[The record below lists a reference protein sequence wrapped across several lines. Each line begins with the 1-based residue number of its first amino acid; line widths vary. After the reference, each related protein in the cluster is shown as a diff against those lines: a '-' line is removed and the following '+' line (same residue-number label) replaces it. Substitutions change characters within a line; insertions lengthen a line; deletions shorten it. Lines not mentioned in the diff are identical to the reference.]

1 MQFLLL
7 IWTACAVLG
16 EPALAVQRDGSPR
29 AVVHAAERAVS
40 DDSSAAVT
48 ARWVE
53 ALRRDST
60 DRAAALGLASLA
72 RLTYDFAAAGRQFT
86 SVLARSGPTPDPWS
100 IQAKI
105 GLYRVALAEGS
116 YPRADSLLTEAIADA
131 RRIGDRGGEMDA
143 LIGFSSIRSA
153 TGGLAAAL
161 AVMDSLEAVLPPGDG
176 WERASYLCRLGLYR
190 AVDSDSLAPELTEEG
205 TAMAQR
211 LGERRLAGHCL
222 EAHAMVFSL
231 LGRGDSVLPIMDRAE
246 TLLRETH
253 DHASLARLASRRSDE
268 LQSLGRLGEAKV
280 ALQQVLAEAKTSRNR
295 ERFAFAFGGLGSLA
309 LRMNDLA
316 TARENFERAAALYDS
331 IGQKAGASI
340 ARHNRA
346 LVIAAS
352 GDLPAARSALE
363 AVLEEALK
371 GKELEDEMIA
381 RQELA
386 QTAIRMGEPAEAR
399 RQLDAAERSAVA
411 RGRGQEARDHLGYD
425 RARLA
430 LAEGNLPA
438 AERLFSG
445 FLRRIPPEN
454 HLHRHLAQV
463 RLAEVAVRRGD
474 LASAERRITTA
485 SEDLENWRA
494 SLDDGELR
502 QYAFA
507 ATALGEHD
515 PQVPVARVLAALA
528 DAGRADVAFALA
540 EQRRARLLTDRLN
553 QAQALRASRLADSTP
568 VRRVRPLA
576 AGEIAAALP
585 DSGTAMVEYV
595 AGSEGAPTTVFLLT
609 RGGLQAT
616 TLPSVDTLTPAIRR
630 LVALLESGS
639 RPDALARRLGRALL
653 EPVIALL
660 PQEVTRLIVVPDGP
674 LHRLPLDALQLA
686 DGRPVAER
694 WAVGLAPSASL
705 VASLWRKQ
713 SPVPPVASRTQM
725 LALGDPAFAL
735 ELASADSREG
745 EVYRS
750 AFAAEG
756 GLPRL
761 EGSGEEARTVA
772 RYAGGGSEV
781 RVRNQANEAWF
792 KHTPLDRFQV
802 IHLATHALV
811 DEGSISRTALAL
823 APGPGEDGFLS
834 PADLAALR
842 LDADMVVLSACRTA
856 GGVTVAGEG
865 VQGLTTPLVAAGARS
880 VVATQWRIGDRS
892 TVQLVK
898 DLYDGLARGRPVVDA
913 LREAKV
919 AAIRRGVP
927 PREWA
932 GFTVVGD
939 PLARVPLVVPE
950 DRTWEL
956 WRGVAGWSL
965 ILIAVA
971 YWLVRRR
978 GRRGERAETPA
989 EVAAT
994 HH

>member
-1 MQFLLL
+1 MRFLML
-7 IWTACAVLG
+7 IGTASAVLAA
-16 EPALAVQRDGSPR
+16 PAMALQRDGSPR
-29 AVVHAAERAVS
+29 DVVQAAERAVS
-40 DDSSAAVT
+40 DDSSGAVS
-48 ARWVE
+48 ARWIE
-53 ALRRDST
+53 ALRRDSS
-60 DRAAALGLASLA
+60 DRAAVLGLASLA
-72 RLTYDFAAAGRQFT
+72 RLTYDFAAAQRQFA
-86 SVLARSGPTPDPWS
+86 VLLTRSGPTPDPWS
-100 IQAKI
+100 VQAKI
-105 GLYRVALAEGS
+105 GLYRVALAEGN
-116 YPRADSLLTEAIADA
+116 YLRADSLLSEAIADA
-131 RRIGDRGGEMDA
+131 RRIGDRGGEIDA

-161 AVMDSLEAVLPPGDG
+161 AVLDSLEAVLPPGDG
-176 WERASYLCRLGLYR
+176 WERANYLCRLGLYR
-190 AVDSDSLAPELTEEG
+190 AVQSDSLAPNFTQEG
-205 TAMAQR
+205 TAMARR
-211 LGERRLAGHCL
+211 LGERRLTGHCL

-246 TLLRETH
+246 ALLRETR

-268 LQSLGRLGEAKV
+268 LQFLGRLGEAKV
-280 ALQQVLAEAKTSRNR
+280 ALQQVLAEAKISRNR
-295 ERFAFAFGGLGSLA
+295 ERFAFAYGGLGSLA

-331 IGQKAGASI
+331 IGQKAGAGI

-352 GDLPAARSALE
+352 GDLPAARAALE
-363 AVLEEALK
+363 AVLAEALEAA
-371 GKELEDEMIA
+371 ELEDEMIA

-386 QTAIRMGEPAEAR
+386 RVAIRLGEPAAAR
-399 RQLDAAERSAVA
+399 RQLDAAERSAQA

-425 RARLA
+425 RGRLA
-430 LAEGNLPA
+430 LAERELAA
-438 AERLFSG
+438 AERLFAG

-454 HLHRHLAQV
+454 HLHRHLTQV

-474 LASAERRITTA
+474 LTSAERRITAA
-485 SEDLENWRA
+485 SEELENWRA

-528 DAGRADVAFALA
+528 DSGRADVAFALA

-553 QAQALRASRLADSTP
+553 QAQALRASSLTDSTP

-576 AGEIAAALP
+576 AGEVAAALP

-595 AGSEGAPTTVFLLT
+595 AGSEGAPTTVFVLT
-609 RGGLQAT
+609 RRGLQAK

-630 LVALLESGS
+630 LVALLEGGN
-639 RPDALARRLGRALL
+639 RPDALARKLGIALL
-653 EPVIALL
+653 EPVIAVL
-660 PQEVTRLIVVPDGP
+660 PPEVTRLVVVPDGP
-674 LHRLPLDALQLA
+674 LHRLPFDALQLA
-686 DGRPVAER
+686 DGRVVAER

-705 VASLWRKQ
+705 AASLWRKQ
-713 SPVPPVASRTQM
+713 SPVAAVASRTEI

-735 ELASADSREG
+735 ELASADNREG

-761 EGSGEEARTVA
+761 AGSGEEARAVA

-781 RVRNQANEAWF
+781 RVRGEANEAWL
-792 KHTPLDRFQV
+792 KHAPLDRFRV
-802 IHLATHALV
+802 VHLATHALV
-811 DEGSISRTALAL
+811 DESSISRTALAL
-823 APGPGEDGFLS
+823 APGTNEDGFLS
-834 PADLAALR
+834 PADLAGLR

-880 VVATQWRIGDRS
+880 VVATQWRVGDRS
-892 TVQLVK
+892 TVHLVK
-898 DLYDGLARGRPVVDA
+898 DLYDGLARGQPVVDA

-919 AAIRRGVP
+919 AAIRRGAP

-939 PLARVPLVVPE
+939 PLARVPLIVPE
-950 DRTWEL
+950 DRTWAL
-956 WRGVAGWSL
+956 WRRTVGWSL

-978 GRRGERAETPA
+978 GRRVERAEMPA